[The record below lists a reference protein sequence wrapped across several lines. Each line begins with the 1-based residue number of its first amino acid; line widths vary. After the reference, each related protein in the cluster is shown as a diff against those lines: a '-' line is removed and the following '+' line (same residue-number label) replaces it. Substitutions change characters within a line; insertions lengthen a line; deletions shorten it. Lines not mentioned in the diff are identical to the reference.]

1 MLWSVLPS
9 LLCLPLLAV
18 LDDFQQPLLC
28 VFCQLLGIGDLWVH
42 VGIHVQE
49 VDAGL
54 VRFVPFLLWDEVP
67 EEEGQR

>member
-1 MLWSVLPS
+1 
-9 LLCLPLLAV
+9 
-18 LDDFQQPLLC
+18 
-28 VFCQLLGIGDLWVH
+28 